1 MPTLLG
7 KASESPEAMF
17 LIFAGIFQPPGTPN
31 NISCY

>member
-7 KASESPEAMF
+7 KASESPEAMV
-17 LIFAGIFQPPGTPN
+17 LIFTSIFQPPGTPN